1 MAFLVLL
8 GLLAFASAEDMNSA
22 LNTDNECF
30 GDGACAFNALQVHAM
45 QSFDEQLIE
54 VSRDAA
60 NSSKADQAAAKEPIP
75 PGSTGAL
82 CREPGQE
89 LLKYL
94 FALVLQLTQPSTPE
108 LCSASL
114 WKGPSM
120 KATPSPPLSSVRV
133 PLGG

>member
-54 VSRDAA
+54 VSRDGQHQCVFVYVHKCA
-60 NSSKADQAAAKEPIP
+60 NACMCA
-75 PGSTGAL
+75 
-82 CREPGQE
+82 C
-89 LLKYL
+89 
-94 FALVLQLTQPSTPE
+94 
-108 LCSASL
+108 
-114 WKGPSM
+114 M
-120 KATPSPPLSSVRV
+120 
-133 PLGG
+133 